1 MVYTRFMANNNPN
14 ISPAEYFDTK
24 ANPLHKQFLALH
36 MYYSDG
42 ATAEQVASKYGYK
55 LSTVY
60 SLIRDFK
67 GKLSVGDGDP
77 FFKESKRGR
86 PRLDQGGEIK
96 ASIVA
101 YRKKYLSV
109 PEIKALLDAQN
120 IRVSEKFIY
129 SVLVE
134 EGFAR
139 LPRREN
145 AVRNDIG
152 VAVAPQ
158 LIAAEKS
165 EMVGAEP
172 DVFSTQIAGILLFLP
187 IIRSYGIDD
196 IIEQSDYPE
205 TSVIS
210 RLSSILSF
218 LALKLSNVE
227 RYSMDDAWCMDR
239 GAGLFAGLN
248 VLPKTAWFSSYSS
261 GITRDMNLS
270 FLRSMQALWDKNE
283 LLTDTINLD
292 LTAIPYWG
300 DNDPFENNWS
310 GKRTKALASI
320 QAVLAQDPD
329 SGILCYSDTT
339 IRHRNE
345 YDVILEFLDFYRQD
359 NKVSSDLKYLVF
371 DSRFTTYQNLDK
383 INKLGFKFITIQR
396 RSKNLVKKIDAIP
409 KSRWKTIRVMNANGK
424 GRSLTVCED
433 ITTLSGYDGP
443 IRQVFIASNG
453 KTKPAI
459 IITNDTDIS
468 LEDLVRKYSRRW
480 LVEKEISE
488 QIHFFHLNRN
498 SSGIVVK
505 VDFDLVMT
513 LLAHNLYRL
522 FAMNIDGYSH
532 CEAKTIFNKF
542 ILNAGEATITD
553 TEILVKLKK
562 KRTLPLILQQLAD
575 SNADSLIYPWLYDK
589 YLRFSSANVS

>member
-1 MVYTRFMANNNPN
+1 MVYIVFMVNNNPK
-14 ISPAEYFDTK
+14 ISPAEYFDTI
-24 ANPLHKQFLALH
+24 ANPLHKQFLALR
-36 MYYSDG
+36 MYFADG
-42 ATAEQVASKYGYK
+42 ATAEQVALKYGYK

-67 GKLSVGDGDP
+67 GRLSVGDGDP
-77 FFKESKRGR
+77 FFKESRRGR
-86 PRLDQGGEIK
+86 PKIDQGGEIK

-109 PEIKALLDAQN
+109 PEIKALLDAQS

-129 SVLVE
+129 SVLID

-152 VAVAPQ
+152 VADAPQ

-165 EMVGAEP
+165 ETIGPGP

-187 IIRSYGIDD
+187 IIRNYGIDD
-196 IIEQSDYPE
+196 IIEKSGYPE

-248 VLPKTAWFSSYSS
+248 VLPKAAWFSSYSC
-261 GITRDMNLS
+261 GVTRDMNLS
-270 FLRSMQALWDKNE
+270 FLRSMQALWDKNA
-283 LLTDTINLD
+283 LLTDTVNLD
-292 LTAIPYWG
+292 LTTIPYWG
-300 DNDPFENNWS
+300 DDDPFENNWS

-320 QAVLAQDPD
+320 QAILAQDPD

-345 YDVILEFLDFYRQD
+345 YDVILEFLDFYQQD
-359 NKVSSDLKYLVF
+359 SKMSSDLKYLVF
-371 DSRFTTYQNLDK
+371 DSRFTTYQNLDN
-383 INKLGFKFITIQR
+383 INRQGFKFVTIQR
-396 RSKNLVKKIDAIP
+396 KSKNLEKKIAAVP
-409 KSRWKTIRVMNANGK
+409 KLRWKTIRVMRANGK
-424 GRSLTVCED
+424 GRNLTVCED
-433 ITTLSGYDGP
+433 STTLRDYDGQV
-443 IRQVFIASNG
+443 RQVFIAQTG

-468 LEDLVRKYSRRW
+468 TEDLVRKYSRRW

-575 SNADSLIYPWLYDK
+575 SNANSLLYPWLYDK
-589 YLRFSSANVS
+589 CLRFSSANFS